1 MLMNAKENSINAI
14 MCVKITSET
23 IHAPVFQA
31 MNFKTNFNVKVRAI
45 VRIRIFLQVSMPRL
59 YLNQVVVVIYF

>member
-1 MLMNAKENSINAI
+1 MLMNAKENYINAI
-14 MCVKITSET
+14 MCVKTTSET

-45 VRIRIFLQVSMPRL
+45 VRTRILLQVSRPRL
-59 YLNQVVVVIYF
+59 YSNEFVVVHA